1 MDNVRLPAARWR
13 ERRLWTGVE
22 GIERD
27 LPRSPLN
34 PSPQRSISQHGGDL
48 WLCLCPDAPFA
59 HARRAAHAIAL
70 VPPAAP
76 RLRKIPVAD
85 LRLGMHLHAL
95 EGSWIDH
102 PFWRSRFTLVNPADL
117 QRLCDSDVKECWVD
131 DRLSQPE
138 AAEAPPPAL
147 PPAPLPAPP
156 PALRSGPPPASP
168 PPSPESVA
176 ISLAA
181 AATPL
186 APSRAFASQA
196 APPTHAYAAELQ
208 QAAAICQR
216 GRGVVLSMF
225 SEARM
230 GRALDIE
237 GCLPLVEEITRS
249 VMRHPGALV
258 TLARL
263 KTQDDYSYMH
273 SMAVCALMVALA
285 REMGMDEAAS
295 RAAGVAGLMH
305 DVGKAVMPL
314 AVLNKP
320 GRLTEA
326 EYDTM
331 RSHPERG
338 HALLLESRG
347 ATPQTLDVTLHH
359 HEKMDGSGYP
369 HRLAGEGISLL
380 ARMGAVCDVY
390 DAITSNRPY
399 KRGWDPADSVSRMAG
414 WDGHFDPEVFA
425 TFVRSLGIYPPGSLV
440 KLTSERLA
448 VVMEPS
454 PQQLLR
460 PVVRVFWSLRLKR
473 RLVPQRL
480 DLSAPGCSDRIV
492 GRAKASDH
500 EFGATEDLWMQ
511 PELLKRSRAG

>member
-147 PPAPLPAPP
+147 PPAPP
-156 PALRSGPPPASP
+156 PALRSGPPAASP
-168 PPSPESVA
+168 PPSLESVA
-176 ISLAA
+176 IALAA
-181 AATPL
+181 AAAPL

-196 APPTHAYAAELQ
+196 APPTHAYAAELE

-369 HRLAGEGISLL
+369 HRLAGEVISLL

-390 DAITSNRPY
+390 DAITSYRPY
-399 KRGWDPADSVSRMAG
+399 KAGWDPAESMARMAS
-414 WDGHFDPEVFA
+414 WKGHFDQTVFRH
-425 TFVRSLGIYPPGSLV
+425 FVRSLGIYPNGALV
-440 KLTSERLA
+440 RLASGRLA
-448 VVMEPS
+448 VVLEQNSHALTAPIVKVFFDVA
-454 PQQLLR
+454 QQLSI
-460 PVVRVFWSLRLKR
+460 PP
-473 RLVPQRL
+473 LVL
-480 DLSAPGCSDRIV
+480 DLSQGAADRQTDSITDREPPGRWNFPQLDALWAGDEAVRR
-492 GRAKASDH
+492 GRS
-500 EFGATEDLWMQ
+500 
-511 PELLKRSRAG
+511 